1 MGGSMKY
8 LGGGNL
14 NLGKIL
20 GGLGKVKLLM
30 DYLRSILSNELV
42 KCLMSWAQPY
52 KSSTR
57 VIVEFSTL

>member
-1 MGGSMKY
+1 MKY

-42 KCLMSWAQPY
+42 KCLMS
-52 KSSTR
+52 
-57 VIVEFSTL
+57 